1 MVPAE
6 VTPRGRGQAV
16 VIGGS
21 AGSVVVLGELLPGLP
36 ARFPPVL
43 VVVHLPPSH
52 PSLLVEI
59 FAGRCAMRV
68 REAEPF
74 EKIER
79 GSIYFAPS
87 DYHLLVETDG
97 SCALSVGAP
106 VHFSRPSIDVLFE
119 SAAYAYGTGLV
130 AVVLTGASDDG
141 ARGLAAVE
149 ASGGVA
155 LVQEPETAEV
165 DTMPRAALAAAPSAH
180 VLSVSRLLS
189 ELRVLGQDS

>member
-1 MVPAE
+1 MVQAE
-6 VTPRGRGQAV
+6 VTAPGRVRAV

-21 AGSVVVLGELLPGLP
+21 AGSVVVLGEILPGLP

-74 EKIER
+74 ETIER
-79 GSIYFAPS
+79 GTIYFAPS
-87 DYHLLVETDG
+87 DYHLLVEAEGT
-97 SCALSVGAP
+97 CALSVGTP

-119 SAAYAYGTGLV
+119 SAAHAYGAGLV
-130 AVVLTGASDDG
+130 GVVLTGASPDG

-155 LVQEPETAEV
+155 LVQDPETAEV

-189 ELRVLGQDS
+189 ELCLLGQDS

>member
-1 MVPAE
+1 MVQAE
-6 VTPRGRGQAV
+6 VNARGQVEAV

-21 AGSVVVLGELLPGLP
+21 AGSVVVLGEILPGLP

-52 PSLLVEI
+52 PSLLVDI
-59 FAGRCAMRV
+59 FAGRCAMGV
-68 REAEPF
+68 REAEAF

-87 DYHLLVETDG
+87 DYHLLVEVDG

-130 AVVLTGASDDG
+130 GVVLTGASHDG
-141 ARGLAAVE
+141 ARGLAAIE
-149 ASGGVA
+149 AGGGVA
-155 LVQEPETAEV
+155 LVQDPETAEIE
-165 DTMPRAALAAAPSAH
+165 TMPRAALAAAPSAH
-180 VLSVSRLLS
+180 VLSVSRLIS
-189 ELRVLGQDS
+189 ELRLLGQDS